1 VHVDHVLKTKLARE
15 AVGPSERFGGEPRQ
29 VIDVMG
35 SSLCEQRAQ
44 YRIGKD
50 LRVEKRFKAVQ
61 RLVCSSVFVQRRH
74 VLASLAD
81 IAGSS
86 ARARQTR
93 PICRSIGGYTN
104 RCRNGLI
111 AAR

>member
-44 YRIGKD
+44 HRIGKHP
-50 LRVEKRFKAVQ
+50 RVEDLFKAVQ
-61 RLVCSSVFVQRRH
+61 RPVSPRVFVQRRH
-74 VLASLAD
+74 VLACLAG
-81 IAGSS
+81 IAAGSGC
-86 ARARQTR
+86 ARQTR

-104 RCRNGLI
+104 RCRNDLI